1 MKVKLNWF
9 FWFLVVPLLEGGEKV
24 GAVGEGGSRRM
35 DVVMS

>member
-9 FWFLVVPLLEGGEKV
+9 FLVLGSTSVGGEKV
-24 GAVGEGGSRRM
+24 GAAGVGGSRRM

>member
-9 FWFLVVPLLEGGEKV
+9 FLVLGSTSVGGGEKV
-24 GAVGEGGSRRM
+24 GAAGVGGSRRM